1 LACQRTEAEVVAL
14 LQRHGALQQG
24 HFLLSSGMHS
34 SHYVQ
39 CALLLQYP
47 ELTARICA
55 ALAEPFR
62 GVGVQVVVGPAVGA
76 VVLAYETARQ
86 LGARALWA
94 ERSEGKLT
102 LRRSFRVEPGERVLV
117 VEDVVTTGGSAREVA
132 LLAEEAGASV
142 VGVAAVVDRS
152 AGNHGLRWR
161 FEPLARLEVEAYL
174 PPLCPLCREGLPLVK
189 PGSRQTTPKIA

>member
-102 LRRSFRVEPGERVLV
+102 LRRSFRVEPGQRVLV

-189 PGSRQTTPKIA
+189 PGSR

>member
-117 VEDVVTTGGSAREVA
+117 VEDVVTTGGSA
-132 LLAEEAGASV
+132 G
-142 VGVAAVVDRS
+142 
-152 AGNHGLRWR
+152 RWPSWR
-161 FEPLARLEVEAYL
+161 RRRAPLWWGWRPSWTGPRATTA
-174 PPLCPLCREGLPLVK
+174 CGG
-189 PGSRQTTPKIA
+189 GSSPWRGWR

>member
-1 LACQRTEAEVVAL
+1 MAL

-132 LLAEEAGASV
+132 LLTEEAGASV

-189 PGSRQTTPKIA
+189 PGSR